1 MKTLG
6 DTTLEVVR
14 TIAELRQHTS
24 RWRIAGQTI
33 GLIPTMGAL
42 HNGHLS
48 LIKLAQGKCDRVIAT
63 IFVNP
68 RQFLPNEDFDE
79 YPRNEESDI
88 QKLIEMGVDL
98 LFAPKAPEMYQPD
111 ASTTVVISKLTDCL
125 CATSRPGFFDG
136 VGTVVTKLLIQALPD
151 LAIFGE
157 KDYQQLLVIKRLTRD
172 LDIPVEIIGA
182 PTIRGADGLAVSSR
196 NVFLSQT
203 NRETASKVFEI
214 LKKTA
219 TAIAQGNDVLVAC
232 EEARSELILAGFSEI
247 DYFEARHSETLELI
261 QNFENNGR
269 LFAAAWLG
277 STRLIDNLEIKKYT
291 D

>member
-1 MKTLG
+1 M
-6 DTTLEVVR
+6 EVVR

-48 LIKLAQGKCDRVIAT
+48 LIKLAQGKCDRVITT

-88 QKLIEMGVDL
+88 QKLIGMGVDL

-111 ASTTVVISKLTDCL
+111 ASTTVVISKLTECL

-157 KDYQQLLVIKRLTRD
+157 KDYQQLLIIKRLTRD
-172 LDIPVEIIGA
+172 LDIPAEIIGA
-182 PTIRGADGLAVSSR
+182 PTIREADGLAVSSR
-196 NVFLSQT
+196 NVFLSKA

-219 TAIAQGNDVLVAC
+219 TAIALGNDVLVAC
-232 EEARSELILAGFSEI
+232 EEARSELMLAGFSEI

-261 QNFENNGR
+261 QSFENSGR
-269 LFAAAWLG
+269 LFAAVWLG
-277 STRLIDNLEIKKYT
+277 STRLIDNLEIKEYK

>member
-1 MKTLG
+1 M
-6 DTTLEVVR
+6 EVVR

-42 HNGHLS
+42 HKGHLS

-88 QKLIEMGVDL
+88 QKLIEMGADL
-98 LFAPKAPEMYQPD
+98 LFAPKVSEMYRPD

-182 PTIRGADGLAVSSR
+182 PTIREADGLAVSSR
-196 NVFLSQT
+196 NVYLSQT

-219 TAIAQGNDVLVAC
+219 TAIALRNDVLAAC
-232 EEARSELILAGFSEI
+232 KEARKELILAGLSEI

-269 LFAAAWLG
+269 LFAAVWLG
-277 STRLIDNLEIKKYT
+277 STRLIDNLEIKEYT

>member
-1 MKTLG
+1 
-6 DTTLEVVR
+6 LEVVR

-98 LFAPKAPEMYQPD
+98 LFAPKASEMYQPD

-182 PTIRGADGLAVSSR
+182 PTIREADGLAVSSR
-196 NVFLSQT
+196 NVYLSQT

-219 TAIAQGNDVLVAC
+219 TAIALRNDVLAAC
-232 EEARSELILAGFSEI
+232 KEARKELILAGLSEI

-269 LFAAAWLG
+269 LFAAVWLG
-277 STRLIDNLEIKKYT
+277 STRLIDNLEIKEYT

>member
-1 MKTLG
+1 M
-6 DTTLEVVR
+6 EVVR

-48 LIKLAQGKCDRVIAT
+48 LIKLAQGKCDRVITT

-88 QKLIEMGVDL
+88 RKLIGMGVDL
-98 LFAPKAPEMYQPD
+98 LFAPKALEMYQPD
-111 ASTTVVISKLTDCL
+111 ASTTVVISKLTECL

-157 KDYQQLLVIKRLTRD
+157 KDYQQLLIIKRLTRD
-172 LDIPVEIIGA
+172 LDIPAEIIGA
-182 PTIRGADGLAVSSR
+182 PTIREADGLAVSSR
-196 NVFLSQT
+196 NVFLSKAS
-203 NRETASKVFEI
+203 RETASKVFEI

-219 TAIAQGNDVLVAC
+219 TAIALGNDVLVAC
-232 EEARSELILAGFSEI
+232 EEARSELMLAGFSEI

-261 QNFENNGR
+261 QSFENSGR
-269 LFAAAWLG
+269 LFAAVWLE
-277 STRLIDNLEIKKYT
+277 STRLIDNLEIKEYK

>member
-1 MKTLG
+1 M
-6 DTTLEVVR
+6 EVVR

-48 LIKLAQGKCDRVIAT
+48 LIKLAQGKCDRVITT

-88 QKLIEMGVDL
+88 RKLIGMGVDL
-98 LFAPKAPEMYQPD
+98 LFAPKALEMYQPD
-111 ASTTVVISKLTDCL
+111 ASTTVVISKLTECL

-172 LDIPVEIIGA
+172 LDIPAEIIGA
-182 PTIRGADGLAVSSR
+182 PTIREADGLAVSSR
-196 NVFLSQT
+196 NVFLSKA
-203 NRETASKVFEI
+203 NRETASKVSEI
-214 LKKTA
+214 LRKTA
-219 TAIAQGNDVLVAC
+219 TAIALGNDVLVAC
-232 EEARSELILAGFSEI
+232 EEARSKLMLAGFSEI

-269 LFAAAWLG
+269 LFAAVWLG
-277 STRLIDNLEIKKYT
+277 STRLIDNLEIKEYT

>member
-1 MKTLG
+1 M
-6 DTTLEVVR
+6 EVVR

-48 LIKLAQGKCDRVIAT
+48 LIKLAQGKCDRVITT

-88 QKLIEMGVDL
+88 QKLIGMGVDL

-111 ASTTVVISKLTDCL
+111 ASTTVVISKLTECL

-172 LDIPVEIIGA
+172 LDIPAEIIGA
-182 PTIRGADGLAVSSR
+182 PTIREANGLAVSSR
-196 NVFLSQT
+196 NVFLSKAS
-203 NRETASKVFEI
+203 RETASKVFEI

-219 TAIAQGNDVLVAC
+219 TAIALGNDVLVAC
-232 EEARSELILAGFSEI
+232 EEARSELMLAGFSEI

-261 QNFENNGR
+261 QSFENSGR
-269 LFAAAWLG
+269 LFAAVWLE
-277 STRLIDNLEIKKYT
+277 STRLIDNLEIKEYK

>member
-182 PTIRGADGLAVSSR
+182 PTIREADGLAVSSR

-219 TAIAQGNDVLVAC
+219 TAIALGNDVLVAC
-232 EEARSELILAGFSEI
+232 EEARSELILAGFSKI

-269 LFAAAWLG
+269 LFAAVWLG
-277 STRLIDNLEIKKYT
+277 STRLIDNLEIKEYT

>member
-1 MKTLG
+1 M
-6 DTTLEVVR
+6 EVVR

-182 PTIRGADGLAVSSR
+182 PTIREADGLAVSSR

-219 TAIAQGNDVLVAC
+219 TAIALRNDVLAAC
-232 EEARSELILAGFSEI
+232 KEARKELILAGLSEI

-261 QNFENNGR
+261 QNFENKGR
-269 LFAAAWLG
+269 LFAAVWLG
-277 STRLIDNLEIKKYT
+277 STRLIDNLEIKEYT

>member
-42 HNGHLS
+42 HDGHLS
-48 LIKLAQGKCDRVIAT
+48 LIKLAQEKCDRVIAT

-182 PTIRGADGLAVSSR
+182 PTIREADGLAVSSR

-219 TAIAQGNDVLVAC
+219 TAIALRNDVLAAC
-232 EEARSELILAGFSEI
+232 KEARKELILAGLSEI

-261 QNFENNGR
+261 QNFENSGR
-269 LFAAAWLG
+269 LFAAVWLG
-277 STRLIDNLEIKKYT
+277 STRLIDNLEIKEYK

>member
-1 MKTLG
+1 M
-6 DTTLEVVR
+6 EVLR

-24 RWRIAGQTI
+24 RWRITGQTI

-48 LIKLAQGKCDRVIAT
+48 LIKLAQGKCDRIIAT

-88 QKLIEMGVDL
+88 QKLIGMGVDL

-111 ASTTVVISKLTDCL
+111 ASTTVIISKLTDCL

-172 LDIPVEIIGA
+172 LDIPAEIIGA
-182 PTIRGADGLAVSSR
+182 PTIREADGLAVSSR
-196 NVFLSQT
+196 NVFLSKA
-203 NRETASKVFEI
+203 NRETAAKVFEI

-219 TAIAQGNDVLVAC
+219 TAIALGNDVLVTC
-232 EEARSELILAGFSEI
+232 EEARSELMLAGFSEI

-261 QNFENNGR
+261 QSFENSGR
-269 LFAAAWLG
+269 LFAAVWLG
-277 STRLIDNLEIKKYT
+277 STRLIDNLEIKECK

>member
-1 MKTLG
+1 M
-6 DTTLEVVR
+6 EVLR

-88 QKLIEMGVDL
+88 QKLIGMGVDL

-182 PTIRGADGLAVSSR
+182 PTIREADGLAVSSR

-219 TAIAQGNDVLVAC
+219 TAIALRNDVLVAC
-232 EEARSELILAGFSEI
+232 EEARSELMLAGFSEI

-269 LFAAAWLG
+269 LFAAVWLG
-277 STRLIDNLEIKKYT
+277 STRLIDNLEIKEYT

>member
-1 MKTLG
+1 M
-6 DTTLEVVR
+6 EVVR

-79 YPRNEESDI
+79 YPRNEQSDI
-88 QKLIEMGVDL
+88 EKLIAMGVDL
-98 LFAPKAPEMYQPD
+98 LFAPEAPEMYQPD

-182 PTIRGADGLAVSSR
+182 PTIREADGLAVSSR
-196 NVFLSQT
+196 NVYLSQT

-219 TAIAQGNDVLVAC
+219 TAIALRNDVLAAC
-232 EEARSELILAGFSEI
+232 KEARKELILAGLSEI

-269 LFAAAWLG
+269 LFAAVWLG
-277 STRLIDNLEIKKYT
+277 STRLIDNLEIKEYT

>member
-1 MKTLG
+1 MG
-6 DTTLEVVR
+6 AHTLEVVR

-24 RWRIAGQTI
+24 RWRIAGQSI

-48 LIKLAQGKCDRVIAT
+48 LIKLAQRKCDRVIAT

-88 QKLIEMGVDL
+88 QKLIGMGVDL

-172 LDIPVEIIGA
+172 LDIPAEIVGA
-182 PTIRGADGLAVSSR
+182 PTIREADGLAVSSR
-196 NVFLSQT
+196 NVFLSKA

-219 TAIAQGNDVLVAC
+219 TAI
-232 EEARSELILAGFSEI
+232 S
-247 DYFEARHSETLELI
+247 
-261 QNFENNGR
+261 
-269 LFAAAWLG
+269 LG
-277 STRLIDNLEIKKYT
+277 SDV
-291 D
+291 

>member
-1 MKTLG
+1 M
-6 DTTLEVVR
+6 EVVR

-157 KDYQQLLVIKRLTRD
+157 KDYQQLLVIKRLARD

-182 PTIRGADGLAVSSR
+182 PTIREADGLAVSSR

-269 LFAAAWLG
+269 LFAAVWLG
-277 STRLIDNLEIKKYT
+277 STRLIDNLEIKEYT

>member
-1 MKTLG
+1 MEL
-6 DTTLEVVR
+6 VR

-182 PTIRGADGLAVSSR
+182 PTIREADGLAVSSR

-232 EEARSELILAGFSEI
+232 EEARSELMLAGFSEI

-261 QNFENNGR
+261 QSFENSGR
-269 LFAAAWLG
+269 LFAAVWLG
-277 STRLIDNLEIKKYT
+277 STRLIDNLEIKEYK

>member
-1 MKTLG
+1 M
-6 DTTLEVVR
+6 EVVR
-14 TIAELRQHTS
+14 TVAELRQHTS

-48 LIKLAQGKCDRVIAT
+48 LIKLAQGKCDRIIAT

-182 PTIRGADGLAVSSR
+182 PTIREADGLAVSSR
-196 NVFLSQT
+196 NVYLSQT

-219 TAIAQGNDVLVAC
+219 TAIALRNDVLAAC
-232 EEARSELILAGFSEI
+232 KEARKELILAGLSEI

-269 LFAAAWLG
+269 LFAAVWLG
-277 STRLIDNLEIKKYT
+277 STRLIDNLEIKEYT

>member
-1 MKTLG
+1 M
-6 DTTLEVVR
+6 EVVR

-48 LIKLAQGKCDRVIAT
+48 LIKLAQEKCDRVIAT

-98 LFAPKAPEMYQPD
+98 LFAPKAPEMYQPN

-182 PTIRGADGLAVSSR
+182 PTIREADGLAVSSR

-219 TAIAQGNDVLVAC
+219 TAISLGNDVLAAC
-232 EEARSELILAGFSEI
+232 KEARTELILAGFSEI

-269 LFAAAWLG
+269 LFAAVWLG
-277 STRLIDNLEIKKYT
+277 STRLIDNLEIKEYT

>member
-1 MKTLG
+1 M
-6 DTTLEVVR
+6 EVVR

-48 LIKLAQGKCDRVIAT
+48 LIKLAQEKCDRVIAT

-157 KDYQQLLVIKRLTRD
+157 KDYQQLLVIKRLARD

-182 PTIRGADGLAVSSR
+182 PTIREADGLAVSSR

-203 NRETASKVFEI
+203 NRETASRVFEL

-261 QNFENNGR
+261 QNFENKGR
-269 LFAAAWLG
+269 LFAAVWLG
-277 STRLIDNLEIKKYT
+277 STRLIDNLEIKEYT

>member
-1 MKTLG
+1 M
-6 DTTLEVVR
+6 EVVR

-24 RWRIAGQTI
+24 RWRIAGQKI

-48 LIKLAQGKCDRVIAT
+48 LIKLAQEKCDRVIAT

-68 RQFLPNEDFDE
+68 RQFLPNEDFEE
-79 YPRNEESDI
+79 YPRNEGSDI
-88 QKLIEMGVDL
+88 EKLIAMGVDL
-98 LFAPKAPEMYQPD
+98 LFAPKASEMYQPD

-136 VGTVVTKLLIQALPD
+136 VGTIVTKLLIQALPD
-151 LAIFGE
+151 IAIFGE
-157 KDYQQLLVIKRLTRD
+157 KDYQQLLVIKRLTSD
-172 LDIPVEIIGA
+172 LDIPAEIIGA
-182 PTIRGADGLAVSSR
+182 PTIREADGLAVSSR

-203 NRETASKVFEI
+203 NREIASNISKI

-219 TAIAQGNDVLVAC
+219 TTIAQGNDVPVAC
-232 EEARSELILAGFSEI
+232 VEARNELILAGFSEI

-269 LFAAAWLG
+269 LFVAVWLG
-277 STRLIDNLEIKKYT
+277 STRLIDNLEIKEYK

>member
-1 MKTLG
+1 M
-6 DTTLEVVR
+6 EVVR

-88 QKLIEMGVDL
+88 QKLIGMGVDL

-172 LDIPVEIIGA
+172 LDIPAEIVGA
-182 PTIRGADGLAVSSR
+182 PTIREADGLAVSSR
-196 NVFLSQT
+196 NVFLSKA

-219 TAIAQGNDVLVAC
+219 TAIALGNDVLVAC
-232 EEARSELILAGFSEI
+232 EEARSELMLAGFSEI

-261 QNFENNGR
+261 QSFENSGR
-269 LFAAAWLG
+269 LFAAVWLG
-277 STRLIDNLEIKKYT
+277 STRLIDNLEIKEYK

>member
-1 MKTLG
+1 M
-6 DTTLEVVR
+6 EVVR

-88 QKLIEMGVDL
+88 QKLIGMGVDL

-136 VGTVVTKLLIQALPD
+136 VGTVVTKLLIQALPN

-172 LDIPVEIIGA
+172 LDIPAEIVGA
-182 PTIRGADGLAVSSR
+182 PTIREADGLAVSSR
-196 NVFLSQT
+196 NVFLSKA

-219 TAIAQGNDVLVAC
+219 TAIALGNDVSVAC
-232 EEARSELILAGFSEI
+232 EEARSELMLAGFSEI

-269 LFAAAWLG
+269 LFAAVWLG
-277 STRLIDNLEIKKYT
+277 STRLIDNLEIKEYK

>member
-1 MKTLG
+1 M
-6 DTTLEVVR
+6 EVVR

-172 LDIPVEIIGA
+172 LDIPAEIVGA
-182 PTIRGADGLAVSSR
+182 PTIREADGLAVSSR

-232 EEARSELILAGFSEI
+232 EEARSELMLAGFSEI

-261 QNFENNGR
+261 QSFENSGR
-269 LFAAAWLG
+269 LFAAVWLG
-277 STRLIDNLEIKKYT
+277 STRLIDNLEIKEYK

>member
-1 MKTLG
+1 M
-6 DTTLEVVR
+6 EVVR

-172 LDIPVEIIGA
+172 LDIPAEIVGA
-182 PTIRGADGLAVSSR
+182 PTIREADGLAVSSR
-196 NVFLSQT
+196 NVFLSKA

-219 TAIAQGNDVLVAC
+219 TAIALGNDVLVAC
-232 EEARSELILAGFSEI
+232 EEARSELMLAGFSEI

-269 LFAAAWLG
+269 LFAAVWLG
-277 STRLIDNLEIKKYT
+277 STRLIDNLEIKEYT

>member
-1 MKTLG
+1 M
-6 DTTLEVVR
+6 EVVR

-48 LIKLAQGKCDRVIAT
+48 LIKLAQRKCDRVIAT

-111 ASTTVVISKLTDCL
+111 ASTTVVISKLTHCL

-182 PTIRGADGLAVSSR
+182 PTIREADGLAVSSR

-232 EEARSELILAGFSEI
+232 EEARSELMLAGFSEI

-261 QNFENNGR
+261 QSFENSGR
-269 LFAAAWLG
+269 LFAAVWLG
-277 STRLIDNLEIKKYT
+277 STRLIDNLEIKEYK

>member
-1 MKTLG
+1 M
-6 DTTLEVVR
+6 EVVR
-14 TIAELRQHTS
+14 TIAKLRQHTS
-24 RWRIAGQTI
+24 RWRIAEQTI

-182 PTIRGADGLAVSSR
+182 PTIREADGLAVSSR

-203 NRETASKVFEI
+203 NREIASNIFKI

-219 TAIAQGNDVLVAC
+219 TTIAKGNEVPVAC
-232 EEARSELILAGFSEI
+232 EEARSELILAGLSGV
-247 DYFEARHSETLELI
+247 DYFEARNSKTLELI
-261 QNFENNGR
+261 QNFENSGR
-269 LFAAAWLG
+269 LFAAVWLG
-277 STRLIDNLEIKKYT
+277 STRLIDNLEIKEYK

>member
-1 MKTLG
+1 M
-6 DTTLEVVR
+6 EVVR

-48 LIKLAQGKCDRVIAT
+48 LIKLAQEKCDRVIAT

-182 PTIRGADGLAVSSR
+182 PTIREADGLAVSSR

-232 EEARSELILAGFSEI
+232 EEARTELILAGFSEI

-261 QNFENNGR
+261 QNFENSGR
-269 LFAAAWLG
+269 LFAAVWLG
-277 STRLIDNLEIKKYT
+277 PTRLIDNLEIIEYK

>member
-1 MKTLG
+1 M
-6 DTTLEVVR
+6 EVVR

-48 LIKLAQGKCDRVIAT
+48 LIKLAQEKCDRVIAT

-98 LFAPKAPEMYQPD
+98 LFAPKVSEMYRPD

-182 PTIRGADGLAVSSR
+182 PTIREADGLAVSSR
-196 NVFLSQT
+196 NVYLSQT

-219 TAIAQGNDVLVAC
+219 TAIALRNDVLAAC
-232 EEARSELILAGFSEI
+232 KEARKELILAGLSEI

-269 LFAAAWLG
+269 LFAAVWLG
-277 STRLIDNLEIKKYT
+277 STRLIDNLEIKEYT

>member
-1 MKTLG
+1 M
-6 DTTLEVVR
+6 EVVR

-88 QKLIEMGVDL
+88 QKLIGMGVDL

-136 VGTVVTKLLIQALPD
+136 VGTVVTKLMIQALPN

-172 LDIPVEIIGA
+172 LDIPAEIVGA
-182 PTIRGADGLAVSSR
+182 PTIREADGLAVSSR
-196 NVFLSQT
+196 NVFLSKA

-232 EEARSELILAGFSEI
+232 EEARSELMLAGFSEI
-247 DYFEARHSETLELI
+247 DYFEARHSETLELL
-261 QNFENNGR
+261 QSFENSGR
-269 LFAAAWLG
+269 LFAAVWLG
-277 STRLIDNLEIKKYT
+277 STRLIDNLEIKEYK

>member
-1 MKTLG
+1 M
-6 DTTLEVVR
+6 EVVR

-182 PTIRGADGLAVSSR
+182 PTIREADGLAVSSR

-261 QNFENNGR
+261 QNFENSGR
-269 LFAAAWLG
+269 LFAAVWLG
-277 STRLIDNLEIKKYT
+277 PTRLIDNLEIIEYK

>member
-1 MKTLG
+1 M
-6 DTTLEVVR
+6 EVVR

-42 HNGHLS
+42 HKGHLS
-48 LIKLAQGKCDRVIAT
+48 LIKLAQRKCDRVIAT

-98 LFAPKAPEMYQPD
+98 LFAPKVSEMYRPD

-182 PTIRGADGLAVSSR
+182 PTIREADGLAVSSR
-196 NVFLSQT
+196 NVYLSQT

-219 TAIAQGNDVLVAC
+219 TAIALRNDVLAAC
-232 EEARSELILAGFSEI
+232 KEARKELILAGLSEI

-269 LFAAAWLG
+269 LFAAVWLG
-277 STRLIDNLEIKKYT
+277 STRLIDNLEIKEYT